1 MNRWTLLKCTK
12 STSIRI
18 YPNTS
23 IIFANILKFGLWPSK
38 LVPVAVWPLQ
48 RLYLWPWRHRNFLPN
63 FLGVSPVVRNSW
75 LSWRPLLKGYH
86 HDVARS
92 QWRYRVPIQL
102 QSPPHGLSWSTNIIH
117 HQKRLSQRYNCHK
130 LMQTSRAPVDLRDP
144 SVALQHFPHRQD
156 SEMVNI
162 ASWRQW
168 MPIQPEGWA
177 QSYCGLEQ
185 NLRTHWKDATP
196 DSQTS
201 CYSLLTVLVRGL
213 LEHVV
218 ECECKGPQL
227 KFNDT
232 SYNSLTNA
240 QMKTRNCKPPK

>member
-1 MNRWTLLKCTK
+1 MNIPQVTFEKRPTR
-12 STSIRI
+12 STSIGI

-48 RLYLWPWRHRNFLPN
+48 RLYLWPWRHHNFLPN
-63 FLGVSPVVRNSW
+63 FVGVSPVVRNSW

-168 MPIQPEGWA
+168 MPIQLEGWA

-185 NLRTHWKDATP
+185 SLADFFEKTLKRCDTRLP
-196 DSQTS
+196 DQQ
-201 CYSLLTVLVRGL
+201 LLTADCFTEGI
-213 LEHVV
+213 
-218 ECECKGPQL
+218 
-227 KFNDT
+227 
-232 SYNSLTNA
+232 A
-240 QMKTRNCKPPK
+240 WTRRRMWV